1 MILQSPI
8 GFSYF
13 SLLVPAPEVSNP
25 YLILPTPSRR
35 HPASAVL
42 TCLLQ
47 NNDAS
52 LLNGIVFSPT
62 ILMRFCPILLVAIAN
77 ILGRALMTSAAGAN
91 VVLQLPGGTEYLTVL
106 EV

>member
-1 MILQSPI
+1 
-8 GFSYF
+8 
-13 SLLVPAPEVSNP
+13 
-25 YLILPTPSRR
+25 
-35 HPASAVL
+35 
-42 TCLLQ
+42 LLQ